1 MNLRNIFTR
10 ANVLS
15 AKRHNAVANVVNSLA
30 NLKVVRGSKD
40 ALYISDTNAILELK
54 KSLGGTSTGSGVLY
68 RGAWSN
74 GEDYVENDLV
84 FHTTTDENVRMLFIA
99 EGASGPNN
107 GGAVTPTYPPDQSP
121 MIWRCLS
128 KPLGLV
134 WRGEYSIAEVYSP
147 NDLVFTGSTSD
158 PSQRS
163 FWICEIKNGPDTVL
177 GVTAPTNG
185 TVWFCMFTPDSF
197 PTFRYKSQT
206 SDYLVCRAYS
216 GGTESETDTHIAKPP
231 KLRFSVT
238 SATVDSTTI
247 SYSSYSTTNQTRVAT
262 AGAVSEI
269 QIITPR
275 YLVNDII
282 FAASSSYTGVEDV
295 TLIDMNMDGRAWARR
310 RTQ

>member
-1 MNLRNIFTR
+1 MGFFTGRSLFSLR
-10 ANVLS
+10 
-15 AKRHNAVANVVNSLA
+15 KHNYIAAHIEALKK
-30 NLKVVRGSKD
+30 LKVVRGSRD
-40 ALYISDTNAILELK
+40 GLYLTPENAILELK
-54 KSLGGTSTGSGVLY
+54 RTGPGTSTGSGVLY
-68 RGAWSN
+68 RGAWGS

-84 FHTTTDENVRMLFIA
+84 YYTPAGESLRMLFIA
-99 EGASGPNN
+99 EAASGPTG

-177 GVTAPTNG
+177 GVTAPTTG
-185 TVWFCMFTPDSF
+185 AVWFCLFTPDSF

-206 SDYLVCRAYS
+206 SDYLVCRAYD

-231 KLRFSVT
+231 KLRFSTASAVVDGVT
-238 SATVDSTTI
+238 VN
-247 SYSSYSTTNQTRVAT
+247 YSSYSTSDQTRVAT

-269 QIITPR
+269 QIIVPR
-275 YLVNDII
+275 YLTNDLIY
-282 FAASSSYTGVEDV
+282 AASAAYTGVSGV